1 MLIYTQDKQLK
12 LEMKRVSLPWMIFSL
27 IAFFMLL
34 DLGFIAL
41 AQKTFSGVYT
51 DNYYQKGVDFDKI
64 NRQGIYQDEIGWKS
78 EIMYNEDSRQVSLRL
93 RDANG
98 RALAGAKVQAK
109 VMRPVTNKFDH
120 LLDMTELSSGLYGA
134 KVDFLEN
141 GQWEIRVK
149 AQFNGQEYINSR
161 RFMVGRE

>member
-1 MLIYTQDKQLK
+1 
-12 LEMKRVSLPWMIFSL
+12 MIFGL
-27 IAFFMLL
+27 VALAMLL
-34 DLGFIAL
+34 DLGFITL

-64 NRQGIYQDEIGWKS
+64 NRQGIYQDKIGWKS
-78 EIMYNEDSRQVSLRL
+78 DIMYNEDTRQVTLRL

-98 RALAGAKVQAK
+98 AALAGAEVKAK

-120 LLDMTELSSGLYGA
+120 LLDMTELSPGLYGA

-149 AQFNGQEYINSR
+149 AQLDGKEYINSR
-161 RFMVGRE
+161 RFMVGIQ

>member
-1 MLIYTQDKQLK
+1 
-12 LEMKRVSLPWMIFSL
+12 MKSAYLPWMIFSL
-27 IAFFMLL
+27 VALFMLF

-64 NRQGIYQDEIGWKS
+64 NRSSIYQDKTGWKS
-78 EIMYNEDSRQVSLRL
+78 EIMYNEDSRQVSVRL
-93 RDANG
+93 HTANG
-98 RALAGAKVQAK
+98 EGVSGVRVQAK
-109 VMRPVTNKFDH
+109 VIRPVTSKFDQI
-120 LLDMTELSSGLYGA
+120 LDMVEWSPGLYGA
-134 KVDFLEN
+134 HLDLPEN

-149 AQFNGQEYINSR
+149 ARFEGEEYISSR